1 MDDPDRKRTTSGKQL
16 WTLHKG
22 GRSVSL
28 LLTDLESGGFELSVT
43 RSDAVTRSVQHFRVR
58 EDAMAEVGH
67 QVTNDVSHGW
77 AIDGEDR

>member
-1 MDDPDRKRTTSGKQL
+1 MDDPDRKKTTFGEQL

-43 RSDAVTRSVQHFRVR
+43 RSDAVTRSVQLFRVR
-58 EDAMAEVGH
+58 EDAMAEAAR
-67 QVTNDVSHGW
+67 QVTNYVAHGW
-77 AIDGEDR
+77 AIDGENR

>member
-43 RSDAVTRSVQHFRVR
+43 RSDAVTRSVQLFRVR
-58 EDAMAEVGH
+58 EDAMAEAGR
-67 QVTNDVSHGW
+67 QVTNFVAHGW
-77 AIDGEDR
+77 AINGEAR

>member
-43 RSDAVTRSVQHFRVR
+43 RSDAVTRSVQLFRVR
-58 EDAMAEVGH
+58 EDAMVEAGR
-67 QVTNDVSHGW
+67 QVTNCVSHGW